1 MITSFNL
8 RHEMIIIKD
17 SAAQRI
23 CTQMISLST
32 AGEKDRETG
41 QAFMS
46 KWVIRPNG
54 GMTDNKN

>member
-1 MITSFNL
+1 
-8 RHEMIIIKD
+8 MIIIKD

>member
-1 MITSFNL
+1 MTN
-8 RHEMIIIKD
+8 
-17 SAAQRI
+17 
-23 CTQMISLST
+23 LST

-46 KWVIRPNG
+46 KWVIRTNG